1 MAHYYQMHKPERD
14 QSETREAIAAL
25 QTFVDRYPRSPL
37 ADEGRQRLRE
47 AKDRLDDSDYRV
59 GLFYYRAKWYPGAVD
74 RLKALVDRDPDYTRR
89 DAVYYYLAESYVE
102 VKREAEALPY
112 FERLVK
118 EFDQSEF
125 LDASKKRIDEL
136 KANLAA
142 KK

>member
-1 MAHYYQMHKPERD
+1 
-14 QSETREAIAAL
+14 
-25 QTFVDRYPRSPL
+25 
-37 ADEGRQRLRE
+37 
-47 AKDRLDDSDYRV
+47 
-59 GLFYYRAKWYPGAVD
+59 
-74 RLKALVDRDPDYTRR
+74 
-89 DAVYYYLAESYVE
+89 VE